1 MLAEWRASLVF
12 GNREISTHLRNI
24 SEGGAYLRIREE
36 DAHKIRPT
44 DVGQPCS
51 LRMEQADES
60 VSQHGRISRY
70 IEESGSTYVAIAF
83 ARRPKA
89 LLRAPGRPD
98 FRISA

>member
-1 MLAEWRASLVF
+1 M
-12 GNREISTHLRNI
+12 
-24 SEGGAYLRIREE
+24 
-36 DAHKIRPT
+36 
-44 DVGQPCS
+44 S